1 MYNLFY
7 LDYFLVA
14 TSNRQ
19 ASWQASSNETALV
32 YFVCIA
38 FQNIIIIHSN
48 QMFES

>member
-1 MYNLFY
+1 MYD

-19 ASWQASSNETALV
+19 ASNETALA
-32 YFVCIA
+32 YVCIL
-38 FQNIIIIHSN
+38 FQNIIIIHLN